1 MSSSLIIRTIIIRS
15 LTGRAV
21 YFDRYT
27 VGVQVTSYEFRIH
40 RMYTIADNLI
50 LIRGRVNL
58 IYRSYHLYGGYNKL
72 NGRSQLSSVPSDC
85 VEFINI
91 RVHSAQVTLKCR
103 CDCVHV

>member
-1 MSSSLIIRTIIIRS
+1 MSSSLIIHIIFIRS

-40 RMYTIADNLI
+40 SMYMIANNLI

-58 IYRSYHLYGGYNKL
+58 IYKSYHLYGGHNKL
-72 NGRSQLSSVPSDC
+72 NDEGQLSSVPSGC
-85 VEFINI
+85 IESLNI
-91 RVHSAQVTLKCR
+91 GVHSAQIILKCR